1 MSGSIFE
8 WLEVFDSPRS
18 TAVEI
23 LPANGRMVGG
33 MRRWQLAINTRAVEL
48 SNTVKRVNHDEVVD
62 ITLLLPGNTA
72 DIYPGDRIKYNNCS
86 YEIASVEQCYSFS
99 GEVIARRCKI
109 K

>member
-8 WLEVFDSPRS
+8 WMEVFDSPRS

-23 LPANGRMVGG
+23 HPANGRVVDG
-33 MRRWQLAINTRAVEL
+33 MHRWQLTINTRAVEL
-48 SNTVKRVNHDEVVD
+48 SNTARRVNNDEVVE

-72 DIYPGDRIKYNNCS
+72 NIYPGDRIKYNSGS